1 MCRAKCVVLPG
12 EWGYWIIYV
21 KSGLIGHIY
30 APSHEVALAAGSAI
44 LAFTGIP
51 PQAVFAESIGK
62 RLFPIEDIG
71 SA

>member
-1 MCRAKCVVLPG
+1 MCRGKCAIPPG

-21 KSGLIGHIY
+21 KSGLVGNTY
-30 APSHEVALAAGSAI
+30 APSREAALAAGSMI

-62 RLFPIEDIG
+62 RLFPLEDIG
-71 SA
+71 EA